1 MKIPTTSFA
10 LFQSEALN
18 DRSSAIYSLQRKM
31 KWFKQQVQSKELQL
45 GLLQKKITSLEDT
58 VKDKSRVEVERDESS
73 VKFKKL
79 QKQCDKYRGELLQN
93 QQLVTDLKAQL
104 LETSELK
111 VELFLELYR
120 LQIANS

>member
-1 MKIPTTSFA
+1 MKIPTTSLA

-111 VELFLELYR
+111 VELFLEL
-120 LQIANS
+120 